1 MDMRWW
7 LILSAIAPL
16 FLVAGCG
23 PVNVNLV
30 SELDE
35 PPLFKRIEARV
46 GTAYSIE
53 ARNAVTRVP
62 AAGYVKFG
70 EASVA
75 RFRQV
80 FAAMF
85 AHTEELTYWPPP
97 RHGARAVDGVIE
109 LQVAELSV
117 GIGDDEKRPDRV
129 LVAYRVCVYEP
140 TGKEIQCWMRFA
152 SQERQRRPL
161 ECFPV
166 LGECLKPMV
175 EAASRAAIAALM
187 LAVERDEAVR
197 AWAARVAPSRE
208 RK

>member
-1 MDMRWW
+1 MRPW
-7 LILSAIAPL
+7 LTSSVIALL

-23 PVNVNLV
+23 PVNLNLV

-35 PPLFKRIEARV
+35 PPLVKRIEARV

-85 AHTEELTYWPPP
+85 AHTEELTHWPLP
-97 RHGARAVDGVIE
+97 RHGVRDVDGVIE

-117 GIGDDEKRPDRV
+117 GMGDDERRPDWVR
-129 LVAYRVCVYEP
+129 VAYRVCVYER
-140 TGKEIQCWMRFA
+140 TGKEIQCWIRFGY
-152 SQERQRRPL
+152 QEHQRWPA

-166 LGECLKPMV
+166 LGDCLKPMV

-187 LAVERDEAVR
+187 LDVEHDEAVK
-197 AWAARVAPSRE
+197 AWAARVAQSRE